1 MAGKQNRNKFVDTQQ
16 IVLTVEDNN
25 GVVGT
30 VILKPNGV
38 GWTFKGGPRDFKFVK
53 WDRLDKFLNDPNTK
67 GVQTLKRKVPKG

>member
-1 MAGKQNRNKFVDTQQ
+1 MARKPNRKRFVDTEQ

-38 GWTFKGGPRDFKFVK
+38 GWTSKGGPRDFRFVN
-53 WDRLDKFLNDPNTK
+53 WARLDKFLNDPASK
-67 GVQTLKRKVPKG
+67 GIDTLKRKGK